1 MKIQL
6 SDHFTTGRLL
16 RFALPSIVMMI
27 FTSFYGVVDGIFVS
41 NFTGSTAFAS
51 LNLVW
56 PYIMILG
63 GVGFILGVG
72 GTALVSYQM
81 GTGDRKL
88 ANRTFSLIVYAGIV
102 VGLLL
107 TLFGELTMAP
117 VCRLMGASEEMLPYC
132 VKYGRVML
140 LGIIPFTLQNMFQS
154 FLVAAE
160 KPRLGLWVT
169 VAAGITN
176 MGLDYLFMGPFHWGV
191 VGAAWATMLSECVGG
206 LIPLLYFCFP
216 NSSLYR
222 LGRTRWDGAA
232 LLQTCTN
239 GMSEFVTNISMS
251 LVNMLYN
258 LQLMKYIGEDGV
270 AAYGVIQYVAFFFV
284 AIYIGYSMGTAPIVS
299 YHYGAEN
306 YDELKNLFRKGM
318 GFIAMKSLAGGLITR
333 SDVAMAFLED
343 YPDVLPIWGVQK
355 ESELDE
361 WLSYMDNTPVLT
373 DEMREYIEG
382 EKKALAG
389 DFCRGCGYCLA
400 TCPMGIAINN
410 CARMSLMLRR
420 APSASWLN
428 EHWQEEMKKIETCI
442 GCGQCTAHCPYELDT
457 PNLLKK
463 NYEDYKKVLA
473 GEVKVD

>member
-6 SDHFTTGRLL
+6 SDHFSTGRLL

-41 NFTGSTAFAS
+41 NFTGSTAFAA

-81 GTGDRKL
+81 GQGDKEK
-88 ANRTFSLIVYAGIV
+88 ANRTFSLLIYTGIA

-107 TLFGELTMAP
+107 TLFGELTITP
-117 VCRLMGASEEMLPYC
+117 VCRLLGASDAMLPHC
-132 VKYGRVML
+132 VTYGRIMFV
-140 LGIIPFTLQNMFQS
+140 GIVPFLLQNMFQT

-176 MGLDYLFMGPFHWGV
+176 MVLDYLFMGPFHWGV
-191 VGAAWATMLSECVGG
+191 AGAAWATTLSECVGG
-206 LIPLLYFCFP
+206 LIPLIYFAVP
-216 NSSLYR
+216 NKSLYR

-232 LLQTCTN
+232 LRQTCWN
-239 GMSEFVTNISMS
+239 GLSEFVTNVSMS
-251 LVNMLYN
+251 VVNMLYN
-258 LQLMKYIGEDGV
+258 RQLMAYIGEDGV

-306 YDELKNLFRKGM
+306 YDELKNLFKKGL
-318 GFIAMKSLAGGLITR
+318 GFIAVAALVMITLSQTLANVVAGIFVGYDAELTRLTAHAFRVYSLAFLLSGFNIYG
-333 SDVAMAFLED
+333 SDFFTALNNGKISATISFLRTILFEMSAVMLL
-343 YPDVLPIWGVQK
+343 PLALGVEGIWVSLPIA
-355 ESELDE
+355 E
-361 WLSYMDNTPVLT
+361 
-373 DEMREYIEG
+373 
-382 EKKALAG
+382 ALAVIVTLQ
-389 DFCRGCGYCLA
+389 FLIRKRHVYHYA
-400 TCPMGIAINN
+400 
-410 CARMSLMLRR
+410 
-420 APSASWLN
+420 
-428 EHWQEEMKKIETCI
+428 
-442 GCGQCTAHCPYELDT
+442 
-457 PNLLKK
+457 
-463 NYEDYKKVLA
+463 
-473 GEVKVD
+473 

>member
-88 ANRTFSLIVYAGIV
+88 ANRTFSLIVYTGIA
-102 VGLLL
+102 VGFLL
-107 TLFGELTMAP
+107 TLVGELTLAP
-117 VCRLMGASEEMLPYC
+117 VCRLMGASEAMLPHC
-132 VKYGRVML
+132 LTYGRVML
-140 LGIIPFTLQNMFQS
+140 IGIIPFTLQNMFQT

-176 MGLDYLFMGPFHWGV
+176 MVLDYLFMGPFHWGV
-191 VGAAWATMLSECVGG
+191 VGAAWATTLSECVGG

-222 LGRTRWDGAA
+222 LGKTRWEGAA
-232 LLQTCTN
+232 LRQTCWN
-239 GMSEFVTNISMS
+239 GLSEFVTNISMS

-299 YHYGAEN
+299 FHYGAEN
-306 YDELKNLFRKGM
+306 YDELKNLFRKGI
-318 GFIAMKSLAGGLITR
+318 GFIAVAALCMITLSQTLANVVAGIFVGYDAELTALTAHAFRIYSLAFLMSGFNIYG
-333 SDVAMAFLED
+333 SDFFTALNNGKISAAISFIRTVILEMSAVMLLPLAFGMD
-343 YPDVLPIWGVQK
+343 GIWIALPIA
-355 ESELDE
+355 E
-361 WLSYMDNTPVLT
+361 
-373 DEMREYIEG
+373 
-382 EKKALAG
+382 ALALVVTLQ
-389 DFCRGCGYCLA
+389 FLIRKRHVYHYA
-400 TCPMGIAINN
+400 
-410 CARMSLMLRR
+410 
-420 APSASWLN
+420 
-428 EHWQEEMKKIETCI
+428 
-442 GCGQCTAHCPYELDT
+442 
-457 PNLLKK
+457 
-463 NYEDYKKVLA
+463 
-473 GEVKVD
+473 

>member
-41 NFTGSTAFAS
+41 NFTGSTAFAA

-63 GVGFILGVG
+63 GVGFIIGVG

-81 GTGDRKL
+81 GTGDKAL
-88 ANRTFSLIVYAGIV
+88 ANRTFSLLVYTGIG

-107 TLFGELTMAP
+107 TLLGELTIEP
-117 VCRLMGASEEMLPYC
+117 VCRMLGASDAMLPHC
-132 VKYGRVML
+132 VTYARIML
-140 LGIIPFTLQNMFQS
+140 VGIIPFTLQNMFQT

-169 VAAGITN
+169 VAAGVTN
-176 MGLDYLFMGPFHWGV
+176 MVLDYLFMGPFHWGV
-191 VGAAWATMLSECVGG
+191 SGAAWATTLSECVGG
-206 LIPLLYFCFP
+206 FIPLLYFCFP

-222 LGRTRWDGAA
+222 LGKTRWDGAA
-232 LLQTCTN
+232 LRQTSWN
-239 GMSEFVTNISMS
+239 GLSEFVTNISMS

-258 LQLMKYIGEDGV
+258 WQLMRYIGEDGV

-306 YDELKNLFRKGM
+306 YDELKNLFKKGM
-318 GFIAMKSLAGGLITR
+318 GFIAVSALIMITLSQTLANLVAGTFVGYDAELTALTARAFRLYSLAFLLSGFNIYGSDFFTALNNGKISATISFTR
-333 SDVAMAFLED
+333 TIVLEMSAVLLLPLVLGVDGIWVA
-343 YPDVLPIWGVQK
+343 LPIA
-355 ESELDE
+355 ETLALCLTAYFL
-361 WLSYMDNTPVLT
+361 LS
-373 DEMREYIEG
+373 
-382 EKKALAG
+382 
-389 DFCRGCGYCLA
+389 
-400 TCPMGIAINN
+400 
-410 CARMSLMLRR
+410 RR
-420 APSASWLN
+420 HKYHYL
-428 EHWQEEMKKIETCI
+428 
-442 GCGQCTAHCPYELDT
+442 
-457 PNLLKK
+457 
-463 NYEDYKKVLA
+463 
-473 GEVKVD
+473 

>member
-88 ANRTFSLIVYAGIV
+88 ANRTFSLIVYTAIA

-107 TLFGELTMAP
+107 TLVGELTLAP
-117 VCRLMGASEEMLPYC
+117 VCRLMGASEAMLPHC
-132 VKYGRVML
+132 LAYGRVML

-176 MGLDYLFMGPFHWGV
+176 MVLDYLFMGPFHWGV

-222 LGRTRWDGAA
+222 LGKTLWDGAA

-299 YHYGAEN
+299 FHYGAEN

-318 GFIAMKSLAGGLITR
+318 GFIAVAALCMITLSQTLANVVAGIFVGYDAELTALTAHAFRIYSLAFLMSGFNIYG
-333 SDVAMAFLED
+333 SDFFTALNNGKISAAISFIRTILLEMSAVMLLPLAFGVD
-343 YPDVLPIWGVQK
+343 GIWIALPIA
-355 ESELDE
+355 E
-361 WLSYMDNTPVLT
+361 
-373 DEMREYIEG
+373 
-382 EKKALAG
+382 ALALIVTVQ
-389 DFCRGCGYCLA
+389 FLIRKRHMYHYA
-400 TCPMGIAINN
+400 
-410 CARMSLMLRR
+410 
-420 APSASWLN
+420 
-428 EHWQEEMKKIETCI
+428 
-442 GCGQCTAHCPYELDT
+442 
-457 PNLLKK
+457 
-463 NYEDYKKVLA
+463 
-473 GEVKVD
+473 

>member
-1 MKIQL
+1 MNIQL

-117 VCRLMGASEEMLPYC
+117 VCRLMGASEDMLPYC

-258 LQLMKYIGEDGV
+258 RQLMAYIGEDGV

-318 GFIAMKSLAGGLITR
+318 GFIAVAALCMITLSQTLANVVAGIFVGYDAELTALTAHAFRIYSLAFLMSGFNIYG
-333 SDVAMAFLED
+333 SDFFTALNNGKISAAISFIRTVILEMSAVMLLPLAFGMD
-343 YPDVLPIWGVQK
+343 GIWIALPIA
-355 ESELDE
+355 E
-361 WLSYMDNTPVLT
+361 
-373 DEMREYIEG
+373 
-382 EKKALAG
+382 ALA
-389 DFCRGCGYCLA
+389 L
-400 TCPMGIAINN
+400 IV
-410 CARMSLMLRR
+410 
-420 APSASWLN
+420 
-428 EHWQEEMKKIETCI
+428 
-442 GCGQCTAHCPYELDT
+442 TAQFLIRKRHVYH
-457 PNLLKK
+457 
-463 NYEDYKKVLA
+463 YA
-473 GEVKVD
+473 

>member
-318 GFIAMKSLAGGLITR
+318 GFIAVAALCMITLSQTLANVVAGIFVGYDAELTALTAHAFRIYSLAFLMSGFNIYG
-333 SDVAMAFLED
+333 SDFFTALNNGKISAAISFIRTVILEMSAVMLLPLAFGMD
-343 YPDVLPIWGVQK
+343 GIWIALPIA
-355 ESELDE
+355 E
-361 WLSYMDNTPVLT
+361 
-373 DEMREYIEG
+373 
-382 EKKALAG
+382 ALA
-389 DFCRGCGYCLA
+389 LVV
-400 TCPMGIAINN
+400 
-410 CARMSLMLRR
+410 
-420 APSASWLN
+420 
-428 EHWQEEMKKIETCI
+428 
-442 GCGQCTAHCPYELDT
+442 TAQFLIRKRHVYH
-457 PNLLKK
+457 
-463 NYEDYKKVLA
+463 YA
-473 GEVKVD
+473 

>member
-1 MKIQL
+1 MNIQL

-117 VCRLMGASEEMLPYC
+117 VCRLMGASEDMLPYC

-306 YDELKNLFRKGM
+306 NDELKNLFRKGM
-318 GFIAMKSLAGGLITR
+318 GFIAVAALCMITLSQTLANVVAGIFVGYDAELTALTAHAFRIYSLAFLMSGFNIYG
-333 SDVAMAFLED
+333 SDFFTALNNGKISAAISFIRTVILEMSAVMLLPLAFGMD
-343 YPDVLPIWGVQK
+343 GIWIALPIA
-355 ESELDE
+355 E
-361 WLSYMDNTPVLT
+361 
-373 DEMREYIEG
+373 
-382 EKKALAG
+382 ALA
-389 DFCRGCGYCLA
+389 L
-400 TCPMGIAINN
+400 IV
-410 CARMSLMLRR
+410 
-420 APSASWLN
+420 
-428 EHWQEEMKKIETCI
+428 
-442 GCGQCTAHCPYELDT
+442 TAQFLIRKRHVYH
-457 PNLLKK
+457 
-463 NYEDYKKVLA
+463 YA
-473 GEVKVD
+473 

>member
-1 MKIQL
+1 
-6 SDHFTTGRLL
+6 GRLL

-27 FTSFYGVVDGIFVS
+27 FTSFYGVIDGIFVS

-88 ANRTFSLIVYAGIV
+88 ANRTFSLIVYTAIA

-107 TLFGELTMAP
+107 TLVGELTLAP
-117 VCRLMGASEEMLPYC
+117 VCRLMGASEAMLPHC
-132 VKYGRVML
+132 IAYGRIML

-176 MGLDYLFMGPFHWGV
+176 IVLDYLFMGPFHWGV

-222 LGRTRWDGAA
+222 LGKTRWNGAA
-232 LLQTCTN
+232 LRQTCWN
-239 GMSEFVTNISMS
+239 GLSEFVTNISMS
-251 LVNMLYN
+251 VVNMLYN

-306 YDELKNLFRKGM
+306 YDELKNLFRKGL
-318 GFIAMKSLAGGLITR
+318 GFITVAALTMITLSQTLANVVAGIFVGYDAELTALTAHAFRIYSLAFLMSGFNIYG
-333 SDVAMAFLED
+333 SDFFTALNNGKISAAISFIRTILLEMSAVMLLPLAFGVD
-343 YPDVLPIWGVQK
+343 GIWSALPIA
-355 ESELDE
+355 E
-361 WLSYMDNTPVLT
+361 
-373 DEMREYIEG
+373 
-382 EKKALAG
+382 ALALIVTVQ
-389 DFCRGCGYCLA
+389 FLIRKRHVYHYA
-400 TCPMGIAINN
+400 
-410 CARMSLMLRR
+410 
-420 APSASWLN
+420 
-428 EHWQEEMKKIETCI
+428 
-442 GCGQCTAHCPYELDT
+442 
-457 PNLLKK
+457 
-463 NYEDYKKVLA
+463 
-473 GEVKVD
+473 

>member
-88 ANRTFSLIVYAGIV
+88 ANRTFSLIVYTAIA

-107 TLFGELTMAP
+107 TLVGELTLAP
-117 VCRLMGASEEMLPYC
+117 VCRLMGASEAMLPHC
-132 VKYGRVML
+132 LAYGRVML

-176 MGLDYLFMGPFHWGV
+176 MVLDYLFMGPFHWGV
-191 VGAAWATMLSECVGG
+191 VGAAWATTLSECVGG

-222 LGRTRWDGAA
+222 LGKTRWNGAA
-232 LLQTCTN
+232 LRQTCWN
-239 GMSEFVTNISMS
+239 GLSEFVTNISMS

-299 YHYGAEN
+299 FHYGAEN

-318 GFIAMKSLAGGLITR
+318 GFIAVAALCMITLSQTLANVVAGIFVGYDAELTALTAHAFRIYSLAFLMSGFNIYG
-333 SDVAMAFLED
+333 SDFFTALNNGKISAAISFIRTILLEMSAVMLLPLAFGVD
-343 YPDVLPIWGVQK
+343 GIWIALPIA
-355 ESELDE
+355 E
-361 WLSYMDNTPVLT
+361 
-373 DEMREYIEG
+373 
-382 EKKALAG
+382 ALALIVTVQ
-389 DFCRGCGYCLA
+389 FLIRKRHMYHYA
-400 TCPMGIAINN
+400 
-410 CARMSLMLRR
+410 
-420 APSASWLN
+420 
-428 EHWQEEMKKIETCI
+428 
-442 GCGQCTAHCPYELDT
+442 
-457 PNLLKK
+457 
-463 NYEDYKKVLA
+463 
-473 GEVKVD
+473 

>member
-88 ANRTFSLIVYAGIV
+88 ANRTFSLIVYTAIA

-107 TLFGELTMAP
+107 TLVGELTLAP
-117 VCRLMGASEEMLPYC
+117 VCRLMGASEAMLPHC
-132 VKYGRVML
+132 LTYGRVML
-140 LGIIPFTLQNMFQS
+140 IGIIPFTLQNMFQT

-176 MGLDYLFMGPFHWGV
+176 MVLDYLFMGPFHWGV
-191 VGAAWATMLSECVGG
+191 VGAAWATTLSECVGG

-222 LGRTRWDGAA
+222 LGKTRWDGAA
-232 LLQTCTN
+232 LRQTCWN
-239 GMSEFVTNISMS
+239 GLSEFVTNISMS

-299 YHYGAEN
+299 FHYGAEN

-318 GFIAMKSLAGGLITR
+318 GFIAVAALCMITLSQTLANVVAGIFVGYDAELTALTAHAFRIYSLAFLMSGFNIYG
-333 SDVAMAFLED
+333 SDFFTALNNGKISAAISFIRTILLEMSAVMLLPLAFGVD
-343 YPDVLPIWGVQK
+343 GIWIALPIA
-355 ESELDE
+355 E
-361 WLSYMDNTPVLT
+361 
-373 DEMREYIEG
+373 
-382 EKKALAG
+382 ALALIVTVQ
-389 DFCRGCGYCLA
+389 FLIRKRHMYHYA
-400 TCPMGIAINN
+400 
-410 CARMSLMLRR
+410 
-420 APSASWLN
+420 
-428 EHWQEEMKKIETCI
+428 
-442 GCGQCTAHCPYELDT
+442 
-457 PNLLKK
+457 
-463 NYEDYKKVLA
+463 
-473 GEVKVD
+473 

>member
-318 GFIAMKSLAGGLITR
+318 GFIAVAALCMITLSQTLANLVAGIFVGYDTELTALTAHAFRIYSLAFLMSGFNIYG
-333 SDVAMAFLED
+333 SDFFTALNNGKISAAISFIRTVILEMSAVMLLPLAFGMD
-343 YPDVLPIWGVQK
+343 GIWIALPIA
-355 ESELDE
+355 E
-361 WLSYMDNTPVLT
+361 
-373 DEMREYIEG
+373 
-382 EKKALAG
+382 ALA
-389 DFCRGCGYCLA
+389 L
-400 TCPMGIAINN
+400 IV
-410 CARMSLMLRR
+410 
-420 APSASWLN
+420 
-428 EHWQEEMKKIETCI
+428 
-442 GCGQCTAHCPYELDT
+442 TAQFLIRKRHVYH
-457 PNLLKK
+457 
-463 NYEDYKKVLA
+463 YA
-473 GEVKVD
+473 

>member
-88 ANRTFSLIVYAGIV
+88 ANRTFSLIVYTAIA

-107 TLFGELTMAP
+107 TLVGELTLAP
-117 VCRLMGASEEMLPYC
+117 VCRLMGASEAMLPHC
-132 VKYGRVML
+132 LTYGRVML
-140 LGIIPFTLQNMFQS
+140 IGIIPFTLQNMFQT

-176 MGLDYLFMGPFHWGV
+176 MVLDYLFMGPFHWGV
-191 VGAAWATMLSECVGG
+191 VGAAWATTLSECVGG

-222 LGRTRWDGAA
+222 LGKTRWDGAA
-232 LLQTCTN
+232 LRQTCWN
-239 GMSEFVTNISMS
+239 GLSEFVTNISMS

-284 AIYIGYSMGTAPIVS
+284 AIYIGYSMGTAPFVS
-299 YHYGAEN
+299 FHYGAEN
-306 YDELKNLFRKGM
+306 YDELKNLFRKGL
-318 GFIAMKSLAGGLITR
+318 GFIAVAALTMITLSQTLANVVAGIFVGYDAELTALTAHAFRIYSLAFLMSGFNIYG
-333 SDVAMAFLED
+333 SDFFTALNNGKISAAISFIRTILLEMSAVMLLPLAFGVD
-343 YPDVLPIWGVQK
+343 GVWIALPIA
-355 ESELDE
+355 E
-361 WLSYMDNTPVLT
+361 
-373 DEMREYIEG
+373 
-382 EKKALAG
+382 ALALIVTVQ
-389 DFCRGCGYCLA
+389 FLIRKRHMYHYA
-400 TCPMGIAINN
+400 
-410 CARMSLMLRR
+410 
-420 APSASWLN
+420 
-428 EHWQEEMKKIETCI
+428 
-442 GCGQCTAHCPYELDT
+442 
-457 PNLLKK
+457 
-463 NYEDYKKVLA
+463 
-473 GEVKVD
+473 

>member
-88 ANRTFSLIVYAGIV
+88 ANRTFSLIVYTAIA

-107 TLFGELTMAP
+107 TLVGELTLAP
-117 VCRLMGASEEMLPYC
+117 VCRLMGASEAMLPHC
-132 VKYGRVML
+132 LAYGRVML

-176 MGLDYLFMGPFHWGV
+176 MVRDYLFMGPFHWGV
-191 VGAAWATMLSECVGG
+191 VGAAWATTLSECVGG

-222 LGRTRWDGAA
+222 LGKTRWDGAA

-299 YHYGAEN
+299 FHYGAEN

-318 GFIAMKSLAGGLITR
+318 GFIAVAALCMITLSQTLANVVAGIFVGYDAELTALTAHAFRIYSLAFLMSGFNIYG
-333 SDVAMAFLED
+333 SDFFTALNNGKISAAISFIRTILLEMSAVMLLPLAFGVD
-343 YPDVLPIWGVQK
+343 GVWIALPIA
-355 ESELDE
+355 E
-361 WLSYMDNTPVLT
+361 
-373 DEMREYIEG
+373 
-382 EKKALAG
+382 ALALIVTVQ
-389 DFCRGCGYCLA
+389 FLIRKRHMYHYA
-400 TCPMGIAINN
+400 
-410 CARMSLMLRR
+410 
-420 APSASWLN
+420 
-428 EHWQEEMKKIETCI
+428 
-442 GCGQCTAHCPYELDT
+442 
-457 PNLLKK
+457 
-463 NYEDYKKVLA
+463 
-473 GEVKVD
+473 

>member
-117 VCRLMGASEEMLPYC
+117 VCRLMGASEDMLPYC

-318 GFIAMKSLAGGLITR
+318 GFIAVAALCMITLSQTLANLVAGIFVGYDAEPTALTAHAFRIYSLAFLMSGFNIYG
-333 SDVAMAFLED
+333 SDFFTALNNGKISAAISFIRTVILEMSAVMLLPLAFGMD
-343 YPDVLPIWGVQK
+343 GIWIALPIA
-355 ESELDE
+355 E
-361 WLSYMDNTPVLT
+361 
-373 DEMREYIEG
+373 
-382 EKKALAG
+382 ALA
-389 DFCRGCGYCLA
+389 L
-400 TCPMGIAINN
+400 IV
-410 CARMSLMLRR
+410 
-420 APSASWLN
+420 
-428 EHWQEEMKKIETCI
+428 
-442 GCGQCTAHCPYELDT
+442 TAQFLIRKRHVYH
-457 PNLLKK
+457 
-463 NYEDYKKVLA
+463 YA
-473 GEVKVD
+473 

>member
-107 TLFGELTMAP
+107 TLLGELTMAP

-258 LQLMKYIGEDGV
+258 RQLMAYIGEDGV

-318 GFIAMKSLAGGLITR
+318 GFIAVAALCMITLSQTLANVVAGIFVGYDAELTALTAHAFRIYSLAFLMSGFNIYG
-333 SDVAMAFLED
+333 SDFFTALNNGKISAAISFIRTVILEMSAVMLLPLAFGMD
-343 YPDVLPIWGVQK
+343 GIWIALPIA
-355 ESELDE
+355 E
-361 WLSYMDNTPVLT
+361 
-373 DEMREYIEG
+373 
-382 EKKALAG
+382 ALA
-389 DFCRGCGYCLA
+389 L
-400 TCPMGIAINN
+400 IV
-410 CARMSLMLRR
+410 
-420 APSASWLN
+420 
-428 EHWQEEMKKIETCI
+428 
-442 GCGQCTAHCPYELDT
+442 TAQFLIRKRHVYH
-457 PNLLKK
+457 
-463 NYEDYKKVLA
+463 YA
-473 GEVKVD
+473 

>member
-206 LIPLLYFCFP
+206 LIPLLFFCFP

-318 GFIAMKSLAGGLITR
+318 GFIAVAALCMITLSQTLANLVAGIFVGYDAELTALTAHAFRIYSLAFLMSGFNIYG
-333 SDVAMAFLED
+333 SDFFTALNNGKISAAISFIRTVILEMSAVMLLPLAFGMD
-343 YPDVLPIWGVQK
+343 GIWIALPIA
-355 ESELDE
+355 E
-361 WLSYMDNTPVLT
+361 
-373 DEMREYIEG
+373 
-382 EKKALAG
+382 ALA
-389 DFCRGCGYCLA
+389 L
-400 TCPMGIAINN
+400 IV
-410 CARMSLMLRR
+410 
-420 APSASWLN
+420 
-428 EHWQEEMKKIETCI
+428 
-442 GCGQCTAHCPYELDT
+442 TAQFLIRKRHVYH
-457 PNLLKK
+457 
-463 NYEDYKKVLA
+463 YA
-473 GEVKVD
+473 

>member
-88 ANRTFSLIVYAGIV
+88 ANRTFSLIVYTAIA

-107 TLFGELTMAP
+107 TLVGELTLAP
-117 VCRLMGASEEMLPYC
+117 VCRLMGASEAMLPHC
-132 VKYGRVML
+132 LTYGRVML
-140 LGIIPFTLQNMFQS
+140 IGIIPFTLQNMFQT

-176 MGLDYLFMGPFHWGV
+176 MVLDYLFMGPFHWGV
-191 VGAAWATMLSECVGG
+191 VGAAWATTLSECVGG

-222 LGRTRWDGAA
+222 LGKTRWDGAA
-232 LLQTCTN
+232 LRQTCWN
-239 GMSEFVTNISMS
+239 GLSEFVTNISMS

-299 YHYGAEN
+299 FHYGAEN
-306 YDELKNLFRKGM
+306 YDELKNLFRKGL
-318 GFIAMKSLAGGLITR
+318 GFIAVAALTMITLSQTLANVVAGIFVGYDAELTALTAHAFRIYSLAFLMSGFNIYG
-333 SDVAMAFLED
+333 SDFFTALNNGKVSAAISFIRTILLEMSAVMLLPLAFGVD
-343 YPDVLPIWGVQK
+343 GVWIALPIA
-355 ESELDE
+355 E
-361 WLSYMDNTPVLT
+361 
-373 DEMREYIEG
+373 
-382 EKKALAG
+382 ALALIVTVQ
-389 DFCRGCGYCLA
+389 FLIRKRHMYHYA
-400 TCPMGIAINN
+400 
-410 CARMSLMLRR
+410 
-420 APSASWLN
+420 
-428 EHWQEEMKKIETCI
+428 
-442 GCGQCTAHCPYELDT
+442 
-457 PNLLKK
+457 
-463 NYEDYKKVLA
+463 
-473 GEVKVD
+473 

>member
-41 NFTGSTAFAS
+41 NLTGSTAFAS

-318 GFIAMKSLAGGLITR
+318 GFIAVAALCMITLSQTLANVVAGIFVGYDAELTALTAHAFRIYSLAFLMSGFNIYG
-333 SDVAMAFLED
+333 SDFFTALNNGKISAAISFIRTVILEMSAVMLLPLAFGMD
-343 YPDVLPIWGVQK
+343 GIWIALPIA
-355 ESELDE
+355 E
-361 WLSYMDNTPVLT
+361 
-373 DEMREYIEG
+373 
-382 EKKALAG
+382 ALA
-389 DFCRGCGYCLA
+389 L
-400 TCPMGIAINN
+400 IV
-410 CARMSLMLRR
+410 
-420 APSASWLN
+420 
-428 EHWQEEMKKIETCI
+428 
-442 GCGQCTAHCPYELDT
+442 TAQFLIRKRHVYH
-457 PNLLKK
+457 
-463 NYEDYKKVLA
+463 YA
-473 GEVKVD
+473 

>member
-41 NFTGSTAFAS
+41 NFTGSTAFAA

-63 GVGFILGVG
+63 GVGFIIGVG

-81 GTGDRKL
+81 GTGDKAL
-88 ANRTFSLIVYAGIV
+88 ANRTFSLLVYTGIG

-107 TLFGELTMAP
+107 TLLGELTIEP
-117 VCRLMGASEEMLPYC
+117 VCRLLGASDAMMPHCVTYARIML
-132 VKYGRVML
+132 V
-140 LGIIPFTLQNMFQS
+140 GIIPFTLQNMFQT

-169 VAAGITN
+169 VAAGVTN
-176 MGLDYLFMGPFHWGV
+176 MVLDYLFMGPFHWGV
-191 VGAAWATMLSECVGG
+191 AGAAWATTLSECVGG
-206 LIPLLYFCFP
+206 FIPLLYFCFP

-222 LGRTRWDGAA
+222 LGKTRFDGAA
-232 LLQTCTN
+232 LRQTSWN
-239 GMSEFVTNISMS
+239 GLSEFVTNISMS

-258 LQLMKYIGEDGV
+258 WQLMRVIGEDGV

-306 YDELKNLFRKGM
+306 YDELKNLFKKGM
-318 GFIAMKSLAGGLITR
+318 GFIAVAALIMITLSQTLANL
-333 SDVAMAFLED
+333 VAGTFVGYDAELTALTARAFRLYSMAFLLSGFNIYGSDFFTALNNGKISATISFTRTIVLEMSAVLLLPLVLGVD
-343 YPDVLPIWGVQK
+343 GIWVALPIA
-355 ESELDE
+355 EAMALC
-361 WLSYMDNTPVLT
+361 LT
-373 DEMREYIEG
+373 AYFLI
-382 EKKALAG
+382 
-389 DFCRGCGYCLA
+389 
-400 TCPMGIAINN
+400 
-410 CARMSLMLRR
+410 SRR
-420 APSASWLN
+420 HKYHYL
-428 EHWQEEMKKIETCI
+428 
-442 GCGQCTAHCPYELDT
+442 
-457 PNLLKK
+457 
-463 NYEDYKKVLA
+463 
-473 GEVKVD
+473 

>member
-88 ANRTFSLIVYAGIV
+88 ANRTFSLIVYSGIA

-107 TLFGELTMAP
+107 TLVGELTLAP
-117 VCRLMGASEEMLPYC
+117 VCRLMGASEAMLPHC
-132 VKYGRVML
+132 LTYGRVML
-140 LGIIPFTLQNMFQS
+140 IGIIPFTLQNMFQT

-176 MGLDYLFMGPFHWGV
+176 MVLDYLFMGPFHWGV
-191 VGAAWATMLSECVGG
+191 VGAAWATTLSECVGG

-216 NSSLYR
+216 NASLYR
-222 LGRTRWDGAA
+222 LGKTRWDGAA
-232 LLQTCTN
+232 LRQTCWN
-239 GMSEFVTNISMS
+239 GLSEFVTNISMS

-306 YDELKNLFRKGM
+306 YDELKSLFKKGL
-318 GFIAMKSLAGGLITR
+318 GFIAVAALVMITLSQTLANVVAGIFVGYDADLTALTAHAFRIYSLAFLLSGFNIYG
-333 SDVAMAFLED
+333 SDFFTALNNGKISAAISFIRTVILEMSAVMLLPLAFGMD
-343 YPDVLPIWGVQK
+343 GIWIALPIA
-355 ESELDE
+355 E
-361 WLSYMDNTPVLT
+361 
-373 DEMREYIEG
+373 
-382 EKKALAG
+382 ALA
-389 DFCRGCGYCLA
+389 L
-400 TCPMGIAINN
+400 IV
-410 CARMSLMLRR
+410 
-420 APSASWLN
+420 
-428 EHWQEEMKKIETCI
+428 
-442 GCGQCTAHCPYELDT
+442 TAQFLIRKRHMYH
-457 PNLLKK
+457 
-463 NYEDYKKVLA
+463 YA
-473 GEVKVD
+473 

>member
-117 VCRLMGASEEMLPYC
+117 VCRLMGASEDMLPYC

-318 GFIAMKSLAGGLITR
+318 GFIAVAALCMITLSQTLANLVAGIFVGYDAELTALTAHAFRIYSLAFLMSGFNIYG
-333 SDVAMAFLED
+333 SDFFTALNNGKISAAISFIRTVILEMSAVMLLPLAFGMD
-343 YPDVLPIWGVQK
+343 GIWIALPIA
-355 ESELDE
+355 E
-361 WLSYMDNTPVLT
+361 
-373 DEMREYIEG
+373 
-382 EKKALAG
+382 ALA
-389 DFCRGCGYCLA
+389 LVV
-400 TCPMGIAINN
+400 
-410 CARMSLMLRR
+410 
-420 APSASWLN
+420 
-428 EHWQEEMKKIETCI
+428 
-442 GCGQCTAHCPYELDT
+442 TAQFLIRKRHVYH
-457 PNLLKK
+457 
-463 NYEDYKKVLA
+463 YA
-473 GEVKVD
+473 

>member
-41 NFTGSTAFAS
+41 NFTGSTAFAA

-88 ANRTFSLIVYAGIV
+88 ANRTFSLIVYSGIA

-117 VCRLMGASEEMLPYC
+117 VCRLMGASEAMLPHC
-132 VKYGRVML
+132 IAYGRIML

-176 MGLDYLFMGPFHWGV
+176 IVLDYLFMGPFHWGV

-222 LGRTRWDGAA
+222 LGKTRWNGAA
-232 LLQTCTN
+232 LRQTCWN
-239 GMSEFVTNISMS
+239 GLSEFVTNISMS
-251 LVNMLYN
+251 VVNMLYN

-306 YDELKNLFRKGM
+306 YDELKNLFRKGL
-318 GFIAMKSLAGGLITR
+318 GFITVAALTMITLSQTLANVVAGIFVGYDAELTALTAHAFRIYSLAFLMSGFNIYG
-333 SDVAMAFLED
+333 SDFFTALNNGKISAAISFIRTVILEMSAVMLLPLAFGMD
-343 YPDVLPIWGVQK
+343 GIWIALPIA
-355 ESELDE
+355 E
-361 WLSYMDNTPVLT
+361 
-373 DEMREYIEG
+373 
-382 EKKALAG
+382 ALA
-389 DFCRGCGYCLA
+389 L
-400 TCPMGIAINN
+400 IV
-410 CARMSLMLRR
+410 
-420 APSASWLN
+420 
-428 EHWQEEMKKIETCI
+428 
-442 GCGQCTAHCPYELDT
+442 TAQFLIRKRHVYH
-457 PNLLKK
+457 
-463 NYEDYKKVLA
+463 YA
-473 GEVKVD
+473 

>member
-16 RFALPSIVMMI
+16 RFALPSTVMMI

-117 VCRLMGASEEMLPYC
+117 VCRLMGASEDMLPYC

-318 GFIAMKSLAGGLITR
+318 GFIAVAALCMITLSQTLANVVAGIFVGYDAELTALTAHAFRIYSLAFLMSGFNIYG
-333 SDVAMAFLED
+333 SDFFTALNNGKISAAISFIRTVILEMSAVMLLPLAFGMD
-343 YPDVLPIWGVQK
+343 GIWIALPIA
-355 ESELDE
+355 E
-361 WLSYMDNTPVLT
+361 
-373 DEMREYIEG
+373 
-382 EKKALAG
+382 ALA
-389 DFCRGCGYCLA
+389 L
-400 TCPMGIAINN
+400 IV
-410 CARMSLMLRR
+410 
-420 APSASWLN
+420 
-428 EHWQEEMKKIETCI
+428 
-442 GCGQCTAHCPYELDT
+442 TAQFLIRKRHVYH
-457 PNLLKK
+457 
-463 NYEDYKKVLA
+463 YA
-473 GEVKVD
+473 

>member
-117 VCRLMGASEEMLPYC
+117 VCQLMGASEEMLPYC

-318 GFIAMKSLAGGLITR
+318 GFIAVAALCMITLSQTLANLVAGIFVGYDAELTALTAHAFRIYSLAFLMSGFNIYG
-333 SDVAMAFLED
+333 SDFFTALNNGKISAAISFIRTVILEMSAVMLLPLAFGMD
-343 YPDVLPIWGVQK
+343 GIWIALPIA
-355 ESELDE
+355 E
-361 WLSYMDNTPVLT
+361 
-373 DEMREYIEG
+373 
-382 EKKALAG
+382 ALA
-389 DFCRGCGYCLA
+389 L
-400 TCPMGIAINN
+400 IV
-410 CARMSLMLRR
+410 
-420 APSASWLN
+420 
-428 EHWQEEMKKIETCI
+428 
-442 GCGQCTAHCPYELDT
+442 TAQFLIRKRHVYH
-457 PNLLKK
+457 
-463 NYEDYKKVLA
+463 YA
-473 GEVKVD
+473 

>member
-117 VCRLMGASEEMLPYC
+117 VCRLMGASEDMLPYC

-318 GFIAMKSLAGGLITR
+318 GFIAVAALCMITLSQTLANLVAGIFVGYDAGLTALTAHAFRIYSLAFLMSGFNIYG
-333 SDVAMAFLED
+333 SDFFTALNNGKISAAISFIRTVILEMSAVMLLPLAFGMD
-343 YPDVLPIWGVQK
+343 GIWIALPIA
-355 ESELDE
+355 E
-361 WLSYMDNTPVLT
+361 
-373 DEMREYIEG
+373 
-382 EKKALAG
+382 ALALIVTVQ
-389 DFCRGCGYCLA
+389 FLIRKRHMYHYA
-400 TCPMGIAINN
+400 
-410 CARMSLMLRR
+410 
-420 APSASWLN
+420 
-428 EHWQEEMKKIETCI
+428 
-442 GCGQCTAHCPYELDT
+442 
-457 PNLLKK
+457 
-463 NYEDYKKVLA
+463 
-473 GEVKVD
+473 

>member
-107 TLFGELTMAP
+107 TLLGELTMAP

-222 LGRTRWDGAA
+222 LGKTRWDGAA

-318 GFIAMKSLAGGLITR
+318 GFIAVAALCMITLSQTLANVVAGIFVGYDAELTALTAHAFRIYSLAFLMSGFNIYG
-333 SDVAMAFLED
+333 SDFFTALNNGKISAAISFIRTVILEMSAVMLLPLAFGMD
-343 YPDVLPIWGVQK
+343 GIWIALPIA
-355 ESELDE
+355 E
-361 WLSYMDNTPVLT
+361 
-373 DEMREYIEG
+373 
-382 EKKALAG
+382 ALA
-389 DFCRGCGYCLA
+389 L
-400 TCPMGIAINN
+400 IV
-410 CARMSLMLRR
+410 
-420 APSASWLN
+420 
-428 EHWQEEMKKIETCI
+428 
-442 GCGQCTAHCPYELDT
+442 TAQFLIRKRHVYH
-457 PNLLKK
+457 
-463 NYEDYKKVLA
+463 YA
-473 GEVKVD
+473 

>member
-88 ANRTFSLIVYAGIV
+88 ANQTFSLIVYAGIV

-222 LGRTRWDGAA
+222 LGKTRWDGAA

-318 GFIAMKSLAGGLITR
+318 GFIAVAALCMITLSQTLANLVAGIFVGYDAELTALTAHAFRIYSLAFLMSGFNIYG
-333 SDVAMAFLED
+333 SDFFTALNNGKISAAISFIRTVILEMSAVMLLPLAFGMD
-343 YPDVLPIWGVQK
+343 GIWIALPIA
-355 ESELDE
+355 E
-361 WLSYMDNTPVLT
+361 
-373 DEMREYIEG
+373 
-382 EKKALAG
+382 ALA
-389 DFCRGCGYCLA
+389 L
-400 TCPMGIAINN
+400 IV
-410 CARMSLMLRR
+410 
-420 APSASWLN
+420 
-428 EHWQEEMKKIETCI
+428 
-442 GCGQCTAHCPYELDT
+442 TAQFLIRKRHVYH
-457 PNLLKK
+457 
-463 NYEDYKKVLA
+463 YA
-473 GEVKVD
+473 

>member
-1 MKIQL
+1 MNIQL

-107 TLFGELTMAP
+107 TLLGELTMAP

-318 GFIAMKSLAGGLITR
+318 GFIAVAALCMITLSQTLANVVAGIFVGYDAELTALTAHAFRIYSLAFLMSGFNIYG
-333 SDVAMAFLED
+333 SDFFTALNNGKISAAISFIRTVILEMSAVMLLPLAFGMD
-343 YPDVLPIWGVQK
+343 GIWIALPIA
-355 ESELDE
+355 E
-361 WLSYMDNTPVLT
+361 
-373 DEMREYIEG
+373 
-382 EKKALAG
+382 ALA
-389 DFCRGCGYCLA
+389 L
-400 TCPMGIAINN
+400 IV
-410 CARMSLMLRR
+410 
-420 APSASWLN
+420 
-428 EHWQEEMKKIETCI
+428 
-442 GCGQCTAHCPYELDT
+442 TAQFLIRKRHVYH
-457 PNLLKK
+457 
-463 NYEDYKKVLA
+463 YA
-473 GEVKVD
+473 

>member
-117 VCRLMGASEEMLPYC
+117 VCRLMGASEDMLPYC

-258 LQLMKYIGEDGV
+258 RQLMAYIGEDGV

-318 GFIAMKSLAGGLITR
+318 GFIAVAALCMITLSQTLANVVAGIFVGYDAELTALTAHAFRIYSLAFLMSGFNIYG
-333 SDVAMAFLED
+333 SDFFTALNNGKISAAISFIRTVILEMSAVMLLPLAFGMD
-343 YPDVLPIWGVQK
+343 GIWIALPIA
-355 ESELDE
+355 E
-361 WLSYMDNTPVLT
+361 
-373 DEMREYIEG
+373 
-382 EKKALAG
+382 ALA
-389 DFCRGCGYCLA
+389 LVV
-400 TCPMGIAINN
+400 
-410 CARMSLMLRR
+410 
-420 APSASWLN
+420 
-428 EHWQEEMKKIETCI
+428 
-442 GCGQCTAHCPYELDT
+442 TAQFLIRKRHVYH
-457 PNLLKK
+457 
-463 NYEDYKKVLA
+463 YA
-473 GEVKVD
+473 

>member
-107 TLFGELTMAP
+107 TLLGELTMAP

-318 GFIAMKSLAGGLITR
+318 GFIAVAALCMITLSQTLANLVAGIFVGYDAELTALTAHAFRIYSLAFLMSGFNIYG
-333 SDVAMAFLED
+333 SDFFTALNNGKISAAISFIRTVILEMSAVMLLPLAFGMD
-343 YPDVLPIWGVQK
+343 GIWIALPIA
-355 ESELDE
+355 E
-361 WLSYMDNTPVLT
+361 
-373 DEMREYIEG
+373 
-382 EKKALAG
+382 ALA
-389 DFCRGCGYCLA
+389 LVV
-400 TCPMGIAINN
+400 
-410 CARMSLMLRR
+410 
-420 APSASWLN
+420 
-428 EHWQEEMKKIETCI
+428 
-442 GCGQCTAHCPYELDT
+442 TAQFLIRKRHVYH
-457 PNLLKK
+457 
-463 NYEDYKKVLA
+463 YA
-473 GEVKVD
+473 

>member
-222 LGRTRWDGAA
+222 LGKTRWDGAA

-318 GFIAMKSLAGGLITR
+318 GFIAVAALCMITLSQTLANLVAGIFVGYDAGLTALTAHAFRIYSLAFLMSGFNIYG
-333 SDVAMAFLED
+333 SDFFTALNNGKISAAISFIRTVILEMSAVMLLPLAFGMD
-343 YPDVLPIWGVQK
+343 GIWIALPIA
-355 ESELDE
+355 E
-361 WLSYMDNTPVLT
+361 
-373 DEMREYIEG
+373 
-382 EKKALAG
+382 ALA
-389 DFCRGCGYCLA
+389 L
-400 TCPMGIAINN
+400 IV
-410 CARMSLMLRR
+410 
-420 APSASWLN
+420 
-428 EHWQEEMKKIETCI
+428 
-442 GCGQCTAHCPYELDT
+442 TAQFLIRKRHVYH
-457 PNLLKK
+457 
-463 NYEDYKKVLA
+463 YA
-473 GEVKVD
+473 

>member
-318 GFIAMKSLAGGLITR
+318 GFIAVAALCMITLSQTLANLVAGIFVGYDAELTALTAHAFRIYSLAFLMSGFNIYG
-333 SDVAMAFLED
+333 SDFFTALNNGKISAAISFIRTVILEMSAVMLLPLAFGMD
-343 YPDVLPIWGVQK
+343 GIWIALPIA
-355 ESELDE
+355 E
-361 WLSYMDNTPVLT
+361 
-373 DEMREYIEG
+373 
-382 EKKALAG
+382 ALA
-389 DFCRGCGYCLA
+389 L
-400 TCPMGIAINN
+400 IV
-410 CARMSLMLRR
+410 
-420 APSASWLN
+420 
-428 EHWQEEMKKIETCI
+428 
-442 GCGQCTAHCPYELDT
+442 TAQFLTRKRHVYHH
-457 PNLLKK
+457 
-463 NYEDYKKVLA
+463 A
-473 GEVKVD
+473 

>member
-318 GFIAMKSLAGGLITR
+318 GFIAVAALCMITLSQTLANLVAGIFVGYDAELTALTAHAFRIYSLAFLMSGFNIYG
-333 SDVAMAFLED
+333 SDFFTALNNGKISAAISFIRTVILEMSAVMLLPLAFGMD
-343 YPDVLPIWGVQK
+343 GIWIALPIA
-355 ESELDE
+355 E
-361 WLSYMDNTPVLT
+361 
-373 DEMREYIEG
+373 
-382 EKKALAG
+382 ALALIVTAQ
-389 DFCRGCGYCLA
+389 FLIRK
-400 TCPMGIAINN
+400 
-410 CARMSLMLRR
+410 RR
-420 APSASWLN
+420 SFWPAAA
-428 EHWQEEMKKIETCI
+428 KR
-442 GCGQCTAHCPYELDT
+442 
-457 PNLLKK
+457 LKQRK
-463 NYEDYKKVLA
+463 PGRNPK
-473 GEVKVD
+473 

>member
-222 LGRTRWDGAA
+222 LGKTRWDGAA

-306 YDELKNLFRKGM
+306 YDELKNLFRKGL
-318 GFIAMKSLAGGLITR
+318 GFIAVAALTMITLSQTLANVVAGIFVGYDAELTALTAHAFRIYSLAFLMSGFNIYG
-333 SDVAMAFLED
+333 SDFFTALNNGKISAAISFIRTVILEMSAVMLLPLAFGMD
-343 YPDVLPIWGVQK
+343 GIWIALPIA
-355 ESELDE
+355 E
-361 WLSYMDNTPVLT
+361 
-373 DEMREYIEG
+373 
-382 EKKALAG
+382 ALA
-389 DFCRGCGYCLA
+389 LVV
-400 TCPMGIAINN
+400 
-410 CARMSLMLRR
+410 
-420 APSASWLN
+420 
-428 EHWQEEMKKIETCI
+428 
-442 GCGQCTAHCPYELDT
+442 TAQFLIRKRHVYH
-457 PNLLKK
+457 
-463 NYEDYKKVLA
+463 YA
-473 GEVKVD
+473 